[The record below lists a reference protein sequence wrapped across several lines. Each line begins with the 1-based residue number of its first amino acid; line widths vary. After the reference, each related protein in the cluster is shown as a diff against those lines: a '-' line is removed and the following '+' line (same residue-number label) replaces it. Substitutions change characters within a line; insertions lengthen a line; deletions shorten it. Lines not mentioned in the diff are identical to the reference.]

1 MDNFAITK
9 FLRVMLNRFGDELS
23 TTEVIEATLRR
34 FTLFPKDRFYGD
46 ALDQEMVRD
55 IALADRL
62 RKAS

>member
-1 MDNFAITK
+1 MNKFETTK
-9 FLRVMLNRFGDELS
+9 FLKVMLNRFGDELS
-23 TTEVIEATLRR
+23 TTEIIDATLRR
-34 FTLFPKDRFYGD
+34 FILFPKDRFYGD